1 MKQFKGFAL
10 VLITVLFLSC
20 GGSKSNNE
28 NVKIVE
34 NPSFSIFKIYSQK
47 WVAGIQGGGSGT
59 NLYVSIK
66 NISEGVEIKEFYFG
80 NKITEA
86 KITSENNYV
95 GYFINKTNRDV
106 IMDGNAT
113 NEAANIPPQK
123 SLFQL
128 AKNEAVIS
136 YSKKG
141 KIYYYRISNIEEK
154 EMLAYPQSNPKI
166 EN

>member
-1 MKQFKGFAL
+1 MKLKSIIL
-10 VLITVLFLSC
+10 LLSVVTLSC
-20 GGSKSNNE
+20 GGSKTSE
-28 NVKIVE
+28 VKFVKT
-34 NPSFSIFKIYSQK
+34 PPFSISKIYSQK
-47 WVAGIQGGGSGT
+47 WVAGVQGGGSGT
-59 NLYVSIK
+59 NLYVSVK
-66 NISEGVEIKEFYFG
+66 NISEGIEIKEFYFG

-86 KITSENNYV
+86 KLTSENNYV
-95 GYFINKTNRDV
+95 GYFKNETNRDV

-123 SLFQL
+123 SPFQL

-141 KIYYYRISNIEEK
+141 KIYYYKISNIEEK

>member
-1 MKQFKGFAL
+1 MKQFKNFAL

-34 NPSFSIFKIYSQK
+34 NPPFSIFKIHSQK
-47 WVAGIQGGGSGT
+47 WVAGVQGGGSGI

-80 NKITEA
+80 NKITEV
-86 KITSENNYV
+86 KHTSENNYV
-95 GYFINKTNRDV
+95 GYFKTETNRDV

-123 SLFQL
+123 SPFQL

-136 YSKKG
+136 YSENNKT
-141 KIYYYRISNIEEK
+141 YYYKVSNIEEK

-166 EN
+166 KN